1 MSLLVPDSGLLFWML
16 LSFGIVFCILA
27 KFGFPVIVKMVENR
41 QNYIDQ
47 SLQAAKQANEQL
59 AKVKESSDALI
70 AQANREQGRILRE
83 AAAERDKI
91 VAQAQEQARQAGEKE
106 LEEMRRLIERE
117 KDKAIM
123 SIRSQVAVLSVQ
135 IAEKVIR
142 QKLSDSKEQSEM
154 LDRMIDQALQ
164 EAKES

>member
-27 KFGFPVIVKMVENR
+27 KFGFPVIVKMVESR

-83 AAAERDKI
+83 AAAERDRI

-117 KDKAIM
+117 KNEAIT

-154 LDRMIDQALQ
+154 LDRMIDRALH

>member
-1 MSLLVPDSGLLFWML
+1 ML

-27 KFGFPVIVKMVENR
+27 KFGFPVIVKMVESR
-41 QNYIDQ
+41 QNYIDR

-164 EAKES
+164 KAKES

>member
-27 KFGFPVIVKMVENR
+27 KFGFPVIVKMVESR

-59 AKVKESSDALI
+59 AKVKERSDALI

-83 AAAERDKI
+83 AAAERDRI

-117 KDKAIM
+117 KNEAIT

-154 LDRMIDQALQ
+154 LDRMIDRALQ

>member
-27 KFGFPVIVKMVENR
+27 KFGFPVIVKMVESR

-83 AAAERDKI
+83 AAAERDRI

-117 KDKAIM
+117 KNKAIT

-154 LDRMIDQALQ
+154 LDRMIDRALQ

>member
-1 MSLLVPDSGLLFWML
+1 ML

-59 AKVKESSDALI
+59 ANVKESTDALI

>member
-1 MSLLVPDSGLLFWML
+1 ML
-16 LSFGIVFCILA
+16 LSFGIVFVILA
-27 KFGFPVIVKMVENR
+27 KFGFPVIVKMVHTR
-41 QNYIDQ
+41 QDFIDQ
-47 SLQAAKQANEQL
+47 SLKSAKEANEQL

-91 VAQAQEQARQAGEKE
+91 IAEAQDKARLAGEKE
-106 LEEMRRLIERE
+106 LEEVRRQIKQE
-117 KDKAIM
+117 KEAAIN

-135 IAEKVIR
+135 VAEKIIR
-142 QKLSDSKEQSEM
+142 QKLSDSKEQAEM
-154 LDRMIDQALQ
+154 LDRMIDKVIE

>member
-1 MSLLVPDSGLLFWML
+1 MLFWML

-27 KFGFPVIVKMVENR
+27 KFGFPVIVKMVESR

-83 AAAERDKI
+83 AAAERDRI

-117 KDKAIM
+117 KNEAIT

-154 LDRMIDQALQ
+154 LDRMIDRALQ